1 MGGLGITLGGLLTQL
16 VSVLV
21 IFVGLYLILYK
32 PMTRM
37 LDARARRIR
46 ESLEA
51 ADQARQEAA
60 SSAEQVER
68 ELADARNQGQALI
81 ADARSAASQFKQQED
96 ARTRAE
102 MEAMLERARAEIER
116 ERDAAV
122 EQVRAQFADLA
133 ITAAERVVE
142 RSLDKDA
149 HAQLIDKV
157 LEEGL
162 ANRRN

>member
-16 VSVLV
+16 VSVLI
-21 IFVGLYLILYK
+21 IFGLLYLVLYK

-37 LDARARRIR
+37 LDARAQRIR
-46 ESLEA
+46 ENLEA

-68 ELADARNQGQALI
+68 ELAEARNQGQALI
-81 ADARSAASQFKQQED
+81 GEARTAANQFRQQED
-96 ARTRAE
+96 ARTRTE
-102 MEAMLERARAEIER
+102 MEAMLERARSEIER

-133 ITAAERVVE
+133 ITAAEQVVE
-142 RSLDKDA
+142 RSLDKDS

-162 ANRRN
+162 AKRRN

>member
-1 MGGLGITLGGLLTQL
+1 MGGLGITLPGLVNQLVAFLVFFGLLYL
-16 VSVLV
+16 V
-21 IFVGLYLILYK
+21 LYK

-37 LDARARRIR
+37 LDSRSSRIR

-51 ADQARQEAA
+51 ADRARQEAA

-68 ELADARNQGQALI
+68 ELGDARNQGQALI
-81 ADARSAASQFKQQED
+81 AEARTAASQFRQQED

-102 MEAMLERARAEIER
+102 MEAMLERARAEIGR

-122 EQVRAQFADLA
+122 EQVRRQFADLA

-162 ANRRN
+162 AKRRN

>member
-37 LDARARRIR
+37 LDARSRRIR

-68 ELADARNQGQALI
+68 ELAEARNQGQALI
-81 ADARSAASQFKQQED
+81 AEARSAASQFKQQED

-102 MEAMLERARAEIER
+102 VEAMLERARAEIER
-116 ERDAAV
+116 ERDSAV

-162 ANRRN
+162 ADRRN

>member
-1 MGGLGITLGGLLTQL
+1 MGELGITLPGLLTQL
-16 VSVLV
+16 VSFLVL
-21 IFVGLYLILYK
+21 FGLLYLVLYK

-37 LDARARRIR
+37 LDSRSSRIR

-51 ADQARQEAA
+51 ADRARQEAA

-68 ELADARNQGQALI
+68 ELGDARNQGQALI
-81 ADARSAASQFKQQED
+81 AEARTAASQFRQQED

-102 MEAMLERARAEIER
+102 MEAMLERARAEIGR

-122 EQVRAQFADLA
+122 EQVRRQFADLA

-162 ANRRN
+162 AKRRN

>member
-81 ADARSAASQFKQQED
+81 AEARSAASQFRQQED

>member
-1 MGGLGITLGGLLTQL
+1 MGELGITLPGLLTQL
-16 VSVLV
+16 VSFLVL
-21 IFVGLYLILYK
+21 FGLLYLVLYK

-37 LDARARRIR
+37 LDSRSSRIR

-51 ADQARQEAA
+51 ADRARQEAA
-60 SSAEQVER
+60 SSAEQVEQ
-68 ELADARNQGQALI
+68 ELAQARIQGQALI
-81 ADARSAASQFKQQED
+81 AEARTAASQFRQQED
-96 ARTRAE
+96 GRTRAE
-102 MEAMLERARAEIER
+102 MEAMLERARAEIGR

-122 EQVRAQFADLA
+122 EQVRRQFADLA

-142 RSLDKDA
+142 RSLDKDT

-162 ANRRN
+162 AKRRN

>member
-1 MGGLGITLGGLLTQL
+1 MGGLGITLPGLLTQL
-16 VSVLV
+16 VSFLA
-21 IFVGLYLILYK
+21 IFLALYFLLYK
-32 PMTRM
+32 RITRM
-37 LDARARRIR
+37 LDARASRIR

-51 ADQARQEAA
+51 ADRARQEAA

-68 ELADARNQGQALI
+68 ELGDARNQGQALI
-81 ADARSAASQFKQQED
+81 AEARTAASQFRQQED

-102 MEAMLERARAEIER
+102 MEAMLERARSEIGR

-122 EQVRAQFADLA
+122 EQVRRQFADLA

-162 ANRRN
+162 AKRRN

>member
-81 ADARSAASQFKQQED
+81 AEARSAASQFKQQED

>member
-1 MGGLGITLGGLLTQL
+1 
-16 VSVLV
+16 
-21 IFVGLYLILYK
+21 
-32 PMTRM
+32 M
-37 LDARARRIR
+37 LDARSSRIR

-51 ADQARQEAA
+51 ADRARQEAA

-68 ELADARNQGQALI
+68 ELGDARNQGQALI
-81 ADARSAASQFKQQED
+81 AEARTAASQFRQQED

-102 MEAMLERARAEIER
+102 MEAMLERARAEIGR

-122 EQVRAQFADLA
+122 EQVRRQFADLA

-162 ANRRN
+162 AKRRN

>member
-1 MGGLGITLGGLLTQL
+1 MGGLGITLPGLLTQL
-16 VSVLV
+16 VSFLA
-21 IFVGLYLILYK
+21 IFLALYFLLYK
-32 PMTRM
+32 RITRM
-37 LDARARRIR
+37 LDARASRIR

-51 ADQARQEAA
+51 ADRARQEAA

-68 ELADARNQGQALI
+68 ELGDARNQGQALI
-81 ADARSAASQFKQQED
+81 AEARTAASQFRQQED

-102 MEAMLERARAEIER
+102 MEAMLERARAEIGR

-122 EQVRAQFADLA
+122 EQVRRQFADLA

-162 ANRRN
+162 AKRRN

>member
-46 ESLEA
+46 ESLDA

-68 ELADARNQGQALI
+68 ELAEARNQGQALI
-81 ADARSAASQFKQQED
+81 AEARSAASQFKQQED

-133 ITAAERVVE
+133 IIAAERVVE

>member
-37 LDARARRIR
+37 LDARASRIR

-81 ADARSAASQFKQQED
+81 AEARSAASQFKQQED

>member
-21 IFVGLYLILYK
+21 IFGLLYLVLYK
-32 PMTRM
+32 PITRM
-37 LDARARRIR
+37 LDARAQRIR
-46 ESLEA
+46 ENLEA

-68 ELADARNQGQALI
+68 ELAEARNQGQALI
-81 ADARSAASQFKQQED
+81 GEARAAANQFRQQED
-96 ARTRAE
+96 ARTRTE
-102 MEAMLERARAEIER
+102 MEAMLERARSEIER
-116 ERDAAV
+116 ERDAAI

-133 ITAAERVVE
+133 IAAAERVVE
-142 RSLDKDA
+142 RSLDKDS

-162 ANRRN
+162 AKRRN

>member
-16 VSVLV
+16 VSVLF
-21 IFVGLYLILYK
+21 IFGFLYFVLYR
-32 PMTRM
+32 PITRM
-37 LDARARRIR
+37 LDARATRIR

-81 ADARSAASQFKQQED
+81 AEARTAASQFRQQED

-162 ANRRN
+162 ATRRN

>member
-1 MGGLGITLGGLLTQL
+1 MGGLGITLPGLLTQL
-16 VSVLV
+16 VSFLVL
-21 IFVGLYLILYK
+21 FGALYLVLYK

-37 LDARARRIR
+37 LDSRSLRIR
-46 ESLEA
+46 ESLES
-51 ADQARQEAA
+51 ADRARQEAA

-68 ELADARNQGQALI
+68 ELGDARNQGQALI
-81 ADARSAASQFKQQED
+81 AEARTAASQFRQQED

-102 MEAMLERARAEIER
+102 MEAMLERARAEIGR

-122 EQVRAQFADLA
+122 EQVRRQFADLA

-162 ANRRN
+162 AKRRN

>member
-1 MGGLGITLGGLLTQL
+1 MGGLGITLPGLLTQL
-16 VSVLV
+16 VAFLV
-21 IFVGLYLILYK
+21 FFGLLYLVLYK

-37 LDARARRIR
+37 LDSRSSRIR

-51 ADQARQEAA
+51 ADRARQEAA

-68 ELADARNQGQALI
+68 ELGDARNQGQALI
-81 ADARSAASQFKQQED
+81 AEARTAASQFRQQED

-102 MEAMLERARAEIER
+102 MEAMLERARAEIGR

-122 EQVRAQFADLA
+122 EQVRRQFADLA

-162 ANRRN
+162 AKRRN

>member
-1 MGGLGITLGGLLTQL
+1 MGGLGITLPGLLTQL
-16 VSVLV
+16 VSFLVL
-21 IFVGLYLILYK
+21 FGLLYLVLYK

-37 LDARARRIR
+37 LDSRSSRIR

-51 ADQARQEAA
+51 ADRARQEAA

-68 ELADARNQGQALI
+68 ELGDARNQGQALI
-81 ADARSAASQFKQQED
+81 AEARTAASQFRQLED

-122 EQVRAQFADLA
+122 EQVRRQFADLA

-162 ANRRN
+162 ARRRN

>member
-1 MGGLGITLGGLLTQL
+1 MGGLGITLPGLLTQL
-16 VSVLV
+16 VSFLVL
-21 IFVGLYLILYK
+21 FGLLYLVLYK

-37 LDARARRIR
+37 LDSRSSRIR

-51 ADQARQEAA
+51 ADRARQEAA

-68 ELADARNQGQALI
+68 ELGDARNQGQALI
-81 ADARSAASQFKQQED
+81 AEARTAASQFRQQED

-102 MEAMLERARAEIER
+102 MEAMLERARSEIGR

-122 EQVRAQFADLA
+122 EQVRRQFADLA

-162 ANRRN
+162 AKRRN

>member
-21 IFVGLYLILYK
+21 IFGVLYLVLYK
-32 PMTRM
+32 PITRM
-37 LDARARRIR
+37 LDARSNRIR

-81 ADARSAASQFKQQED
+81 AEARTAANQFRQQED

-102 MEAMLERARAEIER
+102 MEAMLERARTEIER

-162 ANRRN
+162 AKQRN

>member
-81 ADARSAASQFKQQED
+81 AEARSAASQFKQQED

-133 ITAAERVVE
+133 IAAAERVVE

-162 ANRRN
+162 ADRRN

>member
-16 VSVLV
+16 VSVLF
-21 IFVGLYLILYK
+21 IFGLLYLVLYK

-81 ADARSAASQFKQQED
+81 AEARSAASQFKQQED

-142 RSLDKDA
+142 RSLDKGA

-162 ANRRN
+162 AKQRN

>member
-1 MGGLGITLGGLLTQL
+1 MGGLGITLPGLVNQLVAFLVFFGLLYL
-16 VSVLV
+16 V
-21 IFVGLYLILYK
+21 LYK

-37 LDARARRIR
+37 LDSRSSRIR

-51 ADQARQEAA
+51 ADRARQEAA

-68 ELADARNQGQALI
+68 ELGDARNQGQALI
-81 ADARSAASQFKQQED
+81 AEARTAASQFRQQED
-96 ARTRAE
+96 ERTRAE
-102 MEAMLERARAEIER
+102 MEAMLERARAEIGR

-122 EQVRAQFADLA
+122 EQVRRQFADLA

-162 ANRRN
+162 AKRRN

>member
-1 MGGLGITLGGLLTQL
+1 MGLGITLPGLVNQL
-16 VSVLV
+16 VAFL
-21 IFVGLYLILYK
+21 IFFGVLYLVLYK

-37 LDARARRIR
+37 LDSRSSRIR

-51 ADQARQEAA
+51 ADRARQEAA

-68 ELADARNQGQALI
+68 ELGDARNQGQALI
-81 ADARSAASQFKQQED
+81 AEARTAASQFRQQED

-102 MEAMLERARAEIER
+102 MEAMLERARAEIGR

-122 EQVRAQFADLA
+122 EQVRRQFADLA

-162 ANRRN
+162 AKRRN

>member
-1 MGGLGITLGGLLTQL
+1 MGGLGITLPGLATQL
-16 VSVLV
+16 VT
-21 IFVGLYLILYK
+21 FVVVFGALYLLLYR

-37 LDARARRIR
+37 LDARANRIR

-51 ADQARQEAA
+51 ADRARQEAA

-68 ELADARNQGQALI
+68 ELGDARNQGQALI
-81 ADARSAASQFKQQED
+81 AEARTAASQFRQQED

-122 EQVRAQFADLA
+122 EQVRRQFAELA

-162 ANRRN
+162 AKRRN

>member
-1 MGGLGITLGGLLTQL
+1 MGGLGITLPGLLTQL
-16 VSVLV
+16 VSFLVL
-21 IFVGLYLILYK
+21 FGLLYLVLYK

-37 LDARARRIR
+37 LDSRSSRIR

-51 ADQARQEAA
+51 ADRARQEAA

-68 ELADARNQGQALI
+68 ELGDARNQGQALI
-81 ADARSAASQFKQQED
+81 AEARTAASQFRQQED

-122 EQVRAQFADLA
+122 EQVRRQFAELA

-162 ANRRN
+162 SKRRN

>member
-1 MGGLGITLGGLLTQL
+1 MGGLGITLPGLLTQL
-16 VSVLV
+16 VSFLVL
-21 IFVGLYLILYK
+21 FGLLYLVLYK

-37 LDARARRIR
+37 LDSRSSRIR

-51 ADQARQEAA
+51 ADRARQEAA

-68 ELADARNQGQALI
+68 ELGDARNQGQALI
-81 ADARSAASQFKQQED
+81 AEARTAASQFRQQED

-102 MEAMLERARAEIER
+102 MEAMLERARAEIGR

-122 EQVRAQFADLA
+122 EQVRRQFADLA

-162 ANRRN
+162 AKRRN

>member
-1 MGGLGITLGGLLTQL
+1 MGGLGITLPGLATQL
-16 VSVLV
+16 VT
-21 IFVGLYLILYK
+21 FVVVFVALYLLLYR

-37 LDARARRIR
+37 LDARSARIR

-51 ADQARQEAA
+51 ADRARQEAA

-68 ELADARNQGQALI
+68 ELVEARNQGQALI
-81 ADARSAASQFKQQED
+81 AEARTAAGQFKQQED
-96 ARTRAE
+96 GRTRAE

-122 EQVRAQFADLA
+122 EQVRRQFADLA
-133 ITAAERVVE
+133 ITAAEQVVE
-142 RSLDKDA
+142 RSLDKDT

>member
-1 MGGLGITLGGLLTQL
+1 MGGLGITLPGLLTQL
-16 VSVLV
+16 VSFLVL
-21 IFVGLYLILYK
+21 FGLLYLVLYK

-37 LDARARRIR
+37 LDSRSSRIR

-51 ADQARQEAA
+51 ADRARQEAA

-68 ELADARNQGQALI
+68 ELGDARNQGQALI
-81 ADARSAASQFKQQED
+81 AEARTAASQFRQQED

-122 EQVRAQFADLA
+122 EQVRRQFAELA

-162 ANRRN
+162 AKRRN

>member
-68 ELADARNQGQALI
+68 ELAEARNQGQALI
-81 ADARSAASQFKQQED
+81 AEARAAASQFKQQED

-162 ANRRN
+162 ADRRN

>member
-1 MGGLGITLGGLLTQL
+1 MGGLGITLPGLLTQL
-16 VSVLV
+16 VSFLVL
-21 IFVGLYLILYK
+21 FGLLYLVLYK

-37 LDARARRIR
+37 LDSRSSRIR

-51 ADQARQEAA
+51 ADRARQEAA

-68 ELADARNQGQALI
+68 ELADARIQGQALI
-81 ADARSAASQFKQQED
+81 GEARTAAGQFKQQED

-122 EQVRAQFADLA
+122 EQVRRQFAELA

-162 ANRRN
+162 AKRRN

>member
-1 MGGLGITLGGLLTQL
+1 MGGLGITLPGLATQL
-16 VSVLV
+16 VT
-21 IFVGLYLILYK
+21 FVVVFGALYLLLYR

-37 LDARARRIR
+37 LDARANRIR

-51 ADQARQEAA
+51 ADRARQEAA

-68 ELADARNQGQALI
+68 ELGDARNQGQALI
-81 ADARSAASQFKQQED
+81 AEARTAASQFRQQED

-122 EQVRAQFADLA
+122 EQVRRQFAELA

-162 ANRRN
+162 SKRRN

>member
-1 MGGLGITLGGLLTQL
+1 MGGLGITLPGLLTQL
-16 VSVLV
+16 VSFLVL
-21 IFVGLYLILYK
+21 FGLLYLVLYK

-37 LDARARRIR
+37 LDARASRIR

-51 ADQARQEAA
+51 ADRARQEAA

-68 ELADARNQGQALI
+68 ELGDARNQGQALI
-81 ADARSAASQFKQQED
+81 AEARTAASQFRQQED

-102 MEAMLERARAEIER
+102 MEAMLERARAEIGR

-122 EQVRAQFADLA
+122 EQVRRQFADLA

-162 ANRRN
+162 AKRRN